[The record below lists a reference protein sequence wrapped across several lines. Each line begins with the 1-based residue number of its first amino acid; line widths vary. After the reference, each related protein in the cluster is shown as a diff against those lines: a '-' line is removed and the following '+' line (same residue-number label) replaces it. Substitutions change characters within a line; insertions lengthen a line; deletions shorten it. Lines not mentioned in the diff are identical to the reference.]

1 MPTRPKPALPAIR
14 TTTSAASRPTPGS
27 RPTAAKKN
35 FTPIRWDSA
44 GVGEK
49 IIINGR
55 SGRGKTSLAAMLP
68 NAAFMGIDAG
78 GKNIRHPETGEK
90 LMMIPGVEDFD
101 DVRSAIRA
109 MCDTDYKFIVVDT
122 INVVEKLG
130 TPWTLQHVPMEKG
143 AVAQNLESYGFGKGY
158 RHLFDTMNLPLL
170 DFDRLIEAGKHVV
183 LLSQPAD
190 NKIANA
196 SGDDYLCHGLGLMHS
211 PRFSVANLYT
221 EWADHIFKVDYQ
233 DIRVKK
239 ENKLGKG
246 KATGSQQRV
255 IYTDGAVH
263 YVAKSRQLPNGEFMP
278 PVVSFE
284 NRTDDSV
291 WRFMFP
297 ELY

>member
-1 MPTRPKPALPAIR
+1 MQRPKPAPPASR
-14 TTTSAASRPTPGS
+14 APTTTRPSPTS
-27 RPTAAKKN
+27 RPTAPKKD
-35 FTPIRWDSA
+35 FTPVRWDST
-44 GVGEK
+44 GTGEK

-68 NAAFMGIDAG
+68 DAAFMGVDKG
-78 GKNIRHPETGEK
+78 GKNIRHPETDDK
-90 LMMIPGVEDFD
+90 LMMIPGVETFD
-101 DVRSAIRA
+101 DVRAALRA
-109 MCDTDYKFIVVDT
+109 MIDTDFKFIVVDT
-122 INVVEKLG
+122 INMVETLA
-130 TPWTLQHVPMEKG
+130 TPWTLKHVPMEKG
-143 AVAQNLESYGFGKGY
+143 AMAANLEAYGFGKGY
-158 RHLFDTMNLPLL
+158 RHLFDTMTLPLL
-170 DFDRLIEAGKHVV
+170 DFDRLVEAGKHVV

-196 SGDDYLCHGLGLMHS
+196 SGEDYLCHGLGLMHS

-233 DIRVKK
+233 DIRVEK

-246 KATGSQQRV
+246 KATGSQSRA

-263 YVAKSRQLPNGEFMP
+263 YIAKSRQLQNGEFLP
-278 PVVSFE
+278 PVVSFKD
-284 NRTDDSV
+284 RTDDSL